1 MVEAVGA
8 SGSSF
13 VVAFEGYESREEVG
27 KDAIQ
32 LRVADG
38 DSGYKGGS
46 AGVAVGP
53 GTLHDCRKACTAPR
67 LVAGGN
73 GRYANITLF
82 I

>member
-1 MVEAVGA
+1 MVEAVGT
-8 SGSSF
+8 SGRSF

-46 AGVAVGP
+46 AGMGLRHD
-53 GTLHDCRKACTAPR
+53 TLHKFADRSESCNVP
-67 LVAGGN
+67 GM
-73 GRYANITLF
+73 
-82 I
+82 